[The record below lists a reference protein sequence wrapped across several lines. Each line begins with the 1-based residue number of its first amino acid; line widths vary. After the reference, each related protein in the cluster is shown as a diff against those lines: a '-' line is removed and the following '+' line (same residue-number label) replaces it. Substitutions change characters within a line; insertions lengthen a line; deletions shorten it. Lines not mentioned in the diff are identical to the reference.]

1 MQYKDTPTKKQIRAM
16 KALYDDA
23 GVEVFCQAA
32 DRQVAAIQNA
42 MANDENPEVIG
53 QAVVAIFSLTLNET
67 SRMLAA
73 FDANAFE
80 KALAAGRGFGPAG
93 IGSDD
98 PMTGL
103 FARMH
108 RASQNF
114 AFGHAFN
121 KMNKA
126 MDNATAWISS
136 FMMAHPEYQDALERA
151 WSRLQRH
158 RPGEP
163 CGHDRHHRDGG
174 RDHGQHAH
182 HHDHACSC
190 GRQRDA

>member
-23 GVEVFCQAA
+23 DVEAFCQAV
-32 DRQVAAIQNA
+32 DRQVAAIQDA

-53 QAVVAIFSLTLNET
+53 QAVVGIFSLTLNET

-80 KALAAGRGFGPAG
+80 RALATGRDFNPAS
-93 IGSDD
+93 IGADD
-98 PMTGL
+98 PMTRL

-136 FMMAHPEYQDALERA
+136 FMMVHPEYQGALESA
-151 WSRLQRH
+151 WRQLQRH
-158 RPGEP
+158 HHDEP
-163 CGHDRHHRDGG
+163 CGCGHDHHRACDG
-174 RDHGQHAH
+174 HHAH
-182 HHDHACSC
+182 HHDAECHGGARHA
-190 GRQRDA
+190 